1 MSRSCSMRNP
11 FLLLSSLFVLV
22 CFAACQR
29 PYALVQRTPAP
40 RFTSPMASPK
50 PDTLTLSRTDVTA
63 TTESVTELSE
73 ENQPVTE
80 PDPALLLASAAPLVA
95 TPAEQR
101 AANRLKRVERLMRES
116 SQAVSEQPRPRPKPK
131 SQLRLGNRIRESLG
145 LPLREEL
152 NWWQRI
158 DWKLKASVFVI
169 LVAIVFAILN
179 LGQLALL
186 FGLIGAVLLV
196 LGLKRAFKKR
206 RPWL

>member
-1 MSRSCSMRNP
+1 MRNP
-11 FLLLSSLFVLV
+11 FLLLSSLFILV
-22 CFAACQR
+22 CFTACQR

-40 RFTSPMASPK
+40 RFTSPMAQPR
-50 PDTLTLSRTDVTA
+50 PDTLTLSRTDVA
-63 TTESVTELSE
+63 TTTEPLTEFAE

-80 PDPALLLASAAPLVA
+80 PDPASLLASVAPSV
-95 TPAEQR
+95 TIPAEQR
-101 AANRLKRVERLMRES
+101 VANRLKRVERLISES
-116 SQAVSEQPRPRPKPK
+116 GQTVSEQPRPRPKSK